1 MTQLQSAR
9 KGVVTPEMVR
19 VAQRENV
26 TPEFIREEIARG
38 RLIIPANVRHLAG
51 SAGASPSRRPR
62 GADATPAST
71 SQAGA
76 KLQSEPKA
84 QARGSGPVARAPGS
98 DEPSL
103 VRESLVRESFLAPDH
118 AGIPIP
124 RDVGRDSREGGCEKG
139 FSHQQTSPAVGHP
152 GCSGNARFWVNQTV
166 AQRWAEINDPAFCR
180 GERAPKRLDP
190 IGIGR
195 MITTKINANIG
206 ASPVS
211 STTAEEVTKL
221 RWAQKYGAD
230 TLMDLSTGGNLDE
243 CRQAIIDHSTIPIG
257 TVPVY
262 SMIIGRNIEELTYDH
277 ILKTIEQQA
286 QQGVDYFTIH
296 AGILREN
303 LHLIN
308 RRVCG
313 LVSRGG
319 SLLAKW
325 MIHHSKQNP
334 FYTIFDEISAI
345 MREYDIAY
353 SLGDGVRPGCL
364 HDAGDAAQIA
374 ELEVL
379 GELTHRAREAGVQ
392 VMVEGPGHVPL
403 HEVAWNMQIE
413 QRICDDAPFY
423 VLGPLVTDVFPGYDH
438 ITSCIGATEAARA
451 GAAMLCYVTPKEHVG
466 LPKAEDVKAGCI
478 AYKIAAHAGD
488 IARGIQGAVEWD
500 NDMSRAR
507 AALNWPRQFDL
518 AFDGETAR
526 ALHDEDLEVDT
537 DFCAMCGHDWC
548 AMRISKEIV
557 QFASGKSAEFQPD
570 RKSTKSPGLTEEQ
583 RKLLDERA
591 REGEPSAASAPC
603 GRREGEAP
611 AEPPLP
617 KTGGRKPACHSDIVA
632 DADKAKRVQREHTT
646 AKP

>member
-9 KGVVTPEMVR
+9 KGIITPEMIR
-19 VAQRENV
+19 VAERENV
-26 TPEFIREEIARG
+26 TPEFVREEIARG
-38 RLIIPANVRHLAG
+38 RLIIPANVRHLSG
-51 SAGASPSRRPR
+51 SAGASPSQ
-62 GADATPAST
+62 AASP
-71 SQAGA
+71 
-76 KLQSEPKA
+76 LSEPQA
-84 QARGSGPVARAPGS
+84 QARGSGPVACAPGP
-98 DEPSL
+98 ESL
-103 VRESLVRESFLAPDH
+103 VRESLLAPDH

-124 RDVGRDSREGGCEKG
+124 RDTGRDSREGGCEKG
-139 FSHQQTSPAVGHP
+139 FSHQPNELSHQQTAAVGHP
-152 GCSGNARFWVNQTV
+152 GCGGNAKFWVNQTV
-166 AQRWAEINDPAFCR
+166 AQRGAEINDPAFCR
-180 GERAPKRLDP
+180 GERAAKRLDP

-211 STTAEEVTKL
+211 STTAEEVEKL

-262 SMIIGRNIEELTYDH
+262 SMIIGRNIEELTYEH
-277 ILKTIEQQA
+277 ILKTIEHQA
-286 QQGVDYFTIH
+286 KQGVDYFTIH

-303 LHLIN
+303 LHLID
-308 RRVCG
+308 RRLCG

-325 MIHHSKQNP
+325 MIHHNKQNP
-334 FYTIFDEISAI
+334 FYTLFDEISAI

-364 HDAGDAAQIA
+364 HDAGDAAQIV

-507 AALNWPRQFDL
+507 AALNWPRQFEL

-548 AMRISKEIV
+548 SMRISKEIV
-557 QFASGKSAEFQPD
+557 QFASGKSDEFQPD
-570 RKSTKSPGLTEEQ
+570 RKSAKSPGLTEEQ
-583 RKLLDERA
+583 RKLLAERA
-591 REGEPSAASAPC
+591 KSG
-603 GRREGEAP
+603 
-611 AEPPLP
+611 
-617 KTGGRKPACHSDIVA
+617 KPACHSDLVA
-632 DADKAKRVQREHTT
+632 DADKAKRVQHEQTT
-646 AKP
+646 TKP